1 MGSKISICIVCIA
14 NFCRSPVMEH
24 ILKQEHDDNKYAFFS
39 VGLNPMHA
47 AGMDERSIKYLDSL
61 GIKNV
66 IHSPKKINKKIL
78 NYFDY
83 FIAVDLY
90 VLNQLNSAF
99 PKYINK
105 FKLATAQFNKI
116 SISDPY
122 NLDDDGYIDIMKSI
136 KHVSDNIDL
145 DRL

>member
-1 MGSKISICIVCIA
+1 M
-14 NFCRSPVMEH
+14 
-24 ILKQEHDDNKYAFFS
+24 
-39 VGLNPMHA
+39 
-47 AGMDERSIKYLDSL
+47 RSIKYLDSL

-66 IHSPKKINKKIL
+66 IHSPKKKINKKIL

-99 PKYINK
+99 PKYIKK

-122 NLDDDGYIDIMKSI
+122 NLDDDGYIDIMKPLSMYQI
-136 KHVSDNIDL
+136 I
-145 DRL
+145 